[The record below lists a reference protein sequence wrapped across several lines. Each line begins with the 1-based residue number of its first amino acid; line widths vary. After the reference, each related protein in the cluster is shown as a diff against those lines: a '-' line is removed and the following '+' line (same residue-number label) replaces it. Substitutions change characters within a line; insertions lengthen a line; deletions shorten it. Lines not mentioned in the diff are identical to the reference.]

1 LAEAVEAVEAASAAE
16 AKLDAHQLRADF
28 PIFEQRFH
36 GKPLAYLDSAV
47 SAQKPR
53 QVLDAQREFY
63 ETSYTNVHR
72 GVYLL
77 AERATEHFEGARE
90 KVRAFINAAST
101 REIVFTRSATEALNL
116 VAYAWGLDNLGPGDL
131 VVATELE
138 HHSNFVPW
146 QQLAKRTGATFRI
159 PPPTRRPRARR
170 ADGSRG
176 GPPRC
181 CLNLVSNALGTSTRR
196 ALANGPGHG
205 AIGSWTRPRPPHR
218 LSTQA
223 VGATSRHSG
232 HKMRAERHRRCV
244 GPPELLSDGAVL
256 AQDT

>member
-1 LAEAVEAVEAASAAE
+1 MAKAAEAVEAAIAGE
-16 AKLDAHQLRADF
+16 AKLDAHTLRTDF
-28 PIFEQRFH
+28 PIFQQRFH

-53 QVLDAQREFY
+53 QVLDAQRGFY

-77 AERATEHFEGARE
+77 AERATERFEGSRE

-116 VAYAWGLDNLGPGDL
+116 VAYAWGLDSLGPGDV

-146 QQLAKRTGATFRI
+146 QQIAKRTGAKFRPI
-159 PPPTRRPRARR
+159 PVDSSGELQLEALD
-170 ADGSRG
+170 AIAKQGS
-176 GPPRC
+176 
-181 CLNLVSNALGTSTRR
+181 VKVVA
-196 ALANGPGHG
+196 
-205 AIGSWTRPRPPHR
+205 
-218 LSTQA
+218 TQPSA
-223 VGATSRHSG
+223 S
-232 HKMRAERHRRCV
+232 
-244 GPPELLSDGAVL
+244 
-256 AQDT
+256 